1 MALVVYV
8 TVPKELKKIVDEA
21 KSCPAW
27 YVSGPGRDYVGLR
40 ERKDEAVERSQ
51 KIFNKSVTKETHIFL
66 KMTFSVAGFVKYAT
80 LYTDHKHNFAPQ
92 LYKMVYHTRSE
103 QAAHD
108 WKVWHWN
115 GDLPLD
121 DPLIEFEW
129 AEIGA

>member
-8 TVPKELKKIVDEA
+8 TVPKELKKIVDDA

-51 KIFNKSVTKETHIFL
+51 RIFNKPVTKETHIFL
-66 KMTFSVAGFVKYAT
+66 KITFSEAGFAKYAT
-80 LYTDHKHNFAPQ
+80 LSMPTHNFAPQ
-92 LYKMVYHTRSE
+92 LSKMVYYTRSE
-103 QAAHD
+103 QAAYD

-121 DPLIEFEW
+121 DPLIESEW
-129 AEIGA
+129 VEIGA